1 VTVGQWLPTALA
13 AHAPVLLVAVPLILS
28 TPAAIL
34 RTGRAGW
41 AIALSGALLAL
52 LCAVELFLATRA
64 DGAVISYA
72 LGGWPPPFGIEFR
85 VDGLNAAL
93 LLLLTGAAVLALIFA
108 RPSVENE
115 INADKRSL
123 FYSAF
128 LVSLSGLAGVAI
140 TGDAFNLFV
149 FLEISSIP
157 TYALIAMGAN
167 RDRRALTSAF
177 NYLVMGAI
185 GATFFVIGVGFLYMA
200 TGTLNMADLARLL
213 VDMDGDRVVRMGFAF
228 ILVGLGLKAA
238 LFPLHLWL
246 PGAYAYAPS
255 FVTVFLATTAT
266 KVAFYVIIRFSFD
279 VFAIDSGF
287 VVNALT
293 YVVTPLAI
301 AGMIVASAQALFQT
315 DVRRLLAYSS
325 VAQAGYMMLGL
336 GMGSQAGVSAG
347 VLHLINHALMK
358 GVLFMALGAFAIS
371 YGVRRIENCKGLGM
385 MMPMTASAFTL
396 GALSLIGVPF
406 TVGFISKFYLIQ
418 AALAQGWIFAV
429 AAILI
434 SSVLA
439 VFYCYRILVNLW
451 VTPIPEGRRDLAQPT
466 PYLILVPLVGLAL
479 ANLVFG
485 VHAAPL
491 VDIAETAAA
500 AAINAGTGS

>member
-1 VTVGQWLPTALA
+1 
-13 AHAPVLLVAVPLILS
+13 
-28 TPAAIL
+28 
-34 RTGRAGW
+34 
-41 AIALSGALLAL
+41 
-52 LCAVELFLATRA
+52 
-64 DGAVISYA
+64 
-72 LGGWPPPFGIEFR
+72 
-85 VDGLNAAL
+85 
-93 LLLLTGAAVLALIFA
+93 
-108 RPSVENE
+108 
-115 INADKRSL
+115 
-123 FYSAF
+123 
-128 LVSLSGLAGVAI
+128 
-140 TGDAFNLFV
+140 
-149 FLEISSIP
+149 
-157 TYALIAMGAN
+157 
-167 RDRRALTSAF
+167 
-177 NYLVMGAI
+177 
-185 GATFFVIGVGFLYMA
+185 
-200 TGTLNMADLARLL
+200 
-213 VDMDGDRVVRMGFAF
+213 
-228 ILVGLGLKAA
+228 
-238 LFPLHLWL
+238 
-246 PGAYAYAPS
+246 
-255 FVTVFLATTAT
+255 
-266 KVAFYVIIRFSFD
+266 
-279 VFAIDSGF
+279 
-287 VVNALT
+287 
-293 YVVTPLAI
+293 
-301 AGMIVASAQALFQT
+301 
-315 DVRRLLAYSS
+315 
-325 VAQAGYMMLGL
+325 
-336 GMGSQAGVSAG
+336 